1 MQNLL
6 YRAGSRIN
14 RTVRRIF
21 ISGAM
26 MLGIVGTIEVE
37 SDPKLAVLIPLL
49 IASTYAFTTGCDE
62 YLKIRKRN
70 LKKRLTKFKV
80 SDIV

>member
-6 YRAGSRIN
+6 YRAGNRIN

-49 IASTYAFTTGCDE
+49 IASTYSFATGCDE

-70 LKKRLTKFKV
+70 LKKTLDKIQSV
-80 SDIV
+80 